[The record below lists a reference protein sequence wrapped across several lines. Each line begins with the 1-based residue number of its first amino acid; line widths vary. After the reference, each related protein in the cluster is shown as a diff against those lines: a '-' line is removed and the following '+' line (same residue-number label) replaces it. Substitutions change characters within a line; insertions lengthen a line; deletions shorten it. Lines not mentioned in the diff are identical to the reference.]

1 MIHVFG
7 SINLDLVIQAPR
19 LPRPGE
25 TVLGT
30 RFDQIPGGKGANQAV
45 AAARAG
51 ASVRMVGRV
60 GNDSFGQ
67 NLLDNLQAAGVSTQA
82 VQIDAN
88 TSSGV
93 AMISVAADGS
103 NQILVV
109 PGANGQV
116 NQSDVARLLDP
127 LQPGDWLLLQFELP
141 LAVVMAAAK
150 QARAAQVQVMVDPAP
165 APENLPDWF
174 FAAVDILTPNHLEAS
189 QLVGFEVCDGPQGP
203 VFDHRTS
210 ATAAVRALQQR
221 GVPTVILTLGEQG
234 AIVATADEVFHV
246 PAFSVPVV
254 DTVAAGDA
262 FNGALAVALSQGK
275 SLRTAVQWASAA
287 AALSVG
293 QAGAQPSL
301 PTCDR
306 IEAFLQ
312 AH

>member
-7 SINLDLVIQAPR
+7 SINLDLVAQGLR

-67 NLLDNLQAAGVSTQA
+67 TLLDNLQAAGVSTQA
-82 VQIDAN
+82 VHIDAN

-103 NQILVV
+103 NQIMVV
-109 PGANGQV
+109 PGANGRV
-116 NQSDVARLLDP
+116 NQADVARLLDP

-141 LAVVMAAAK
+141 LGIVMAAAA

-165 APENLPDWF
+165 APEALPDHF

-189 QLVGFEVCDGPQGP
+189 QLVGVEVGD
-203 VFDHRTS
+203 DI
-210 ATAAVRALQQR
+210 TALAAAQALQRR

-254 DTVAAGDA
+254 DTAAAGDA
-262 FNGALAVALSQGK
+262 FNGALAVALSQGQP
-275 SLRTAVQWASAA
+275 LRTAVQWASAA

-306 IEAFLQ
+306 IDAFLSS
-312 AH
+312 HGVTT